1 MPTTITIQSIIA
13 RQSPFWIELDGDK
26 RNLFSVNFDAK
37 ANVATAKWE
46 EVIAKLLHDAD
57 LALVTE
63 NAAPNTL
70 FIGGGGDLPEGNG
83 ADGPYITL
91 INTGGTT
98 PLETHDGQ
106 QTDRL
111 SFQILVTARDYRAG
125 RDRIVAIWELLHG
138 LRNTDVTIT

>member
-1 MPTTITIQSIIA
+1 MPTITIQSILA
-13 RQSPFWIELDGDK
+13 RQSPFWTGLDGDK

-37 ANVATAKWE
+37 ADVATARWE
-46 EVIAKLLHDAD
+46 EVIVKLLTDSSLATID
-57 LALVTE
+57 LNLWV
-63 NAAPNTL
+63 
-70 FIGGGGDLPEGNG
+70 GGGGDLPEGSG

-106 QTDRL
+106 RTDRL
-111 SFQILVTARDYRAG
+111 SFQILVTARDYRVG